1 MYSLLVSKCN
11 ISDIIIIIIIIIKY
25 QYRKIVGISLGYE
38 LILRT
43 ISNLI
48 NKLVL
53 MQVKLM

>member
-1 MYSLLVSKCN
+1 MYSLLVSKSN
-11 ISDIIIIIIIIIKY
+11 ISDIIIIIIIIKIKY

-53 MQVKLM
+53 M

>member
-1 MYSLLVSKCN
+1 MYSLLVSKSN
-11 ISDIIIIIIIIIKY
+11 ISDIIIIIIIIIIKIKY

-53 MQVKLM
+53 M

>member
-1 MYSLLVSKCN
+1 MYSLLVSKSN
-11 ISDIIIIIIIIIKY
+11 ISDIIIIIIIIIKIKY

-53 MQVKLM
+53 M